1 MAIFS
6 SFFGVPAIRSHV
18 CANFSIDI
26 VAAGATRP
34 GSCATL
40 RHGLLPEVTV
50 VGRTYI
56 SLGHAKISLL
66 CVTLILDELR
76 SPEALSEEG
85 SSNKHGVL
93 ENIVAFPCFSATAA
107 GTRGR
112 RGNPRGRPGRTR
124 RRYDAFASCVCDS
137 LPHAERRGPDA
148 QRTSRASF
156 RETQMDG
163 LAGSSRRDHARPC
176 HDAWFSR
183 PKVFGQ
189 CRT

>member
-1 MAIFS
+1 MYSPTMATFS

-18 CANFSIDI
+18 CPNFSIDI

-50 VGRTYI
+50 VGRLTI
-56 SLGHAKISLL
+56 CLL

-85 SSNKHGVL
+85 SSNKHAVL

-107 GTRGR
+107 GARGR

-124 RRYDAFASCVCDS
+124 RRYDAFASCVGDS

-189 CRT
+189 CRA